1 MIRRPHG
8 VGLRLSE
15 MRSEV
20 GDLGSRQEMNL
31 SSVEV
36 LDGGL
41 QEDAVSTTCY
51 VDGRNCIR
59 GKKMDSD
66 YGRDCL

>member
-20 GDLGSRQEMNL
+20 GGLGSRQEMNL

-51 VDGRNCIR
+51 VDGRICMR
-59 GKKMDSD
+59 GKED
-66 YGRDCL
+66 GF

>member
-20 GDLGSRQEMNL
+20 GDLGLKTRKK
-31 SSVEV
+31 SVERR
-36 LDGGL
+36 GL
-41 QEDAVSTTCY
+41 GNGATRMSSPLLATQKHVWLGE
-51 VDGRNCIR
+51 G
-59 GKKMDSD
+59 
-66 YGRDCL
+66 

>member
-20 GDLGSRQEMNL
+20 SDLGSRQEMNL

-36 LDGGL
+36 LDRGL

-51 VDGRNCIR
+51 VNRRN
-59 GKKMDSD
+59 SD
-66 YGRDCL
+66 EFERKLDL